1 MSWATRCP
9 SCATVF
15 RVAEDQLRVSEGFVR
30 CGRCDAVFDARAH
43 LFDLETGAAIRPTA
57 PVPSPVPAPAPPEP
71 APFEPT
77 PESSGF
83 ASTFASTETPHGE
96 PDAADLPQEDSAPGW
111 SADRFGRTEPGFEDA
126 PRELAATTAVPS
138 DLTAMQRNAEPGAEL
153 DPEADAQQAAE
164 RMRRLLGTTAP
175 GTAPAEA
182 TPTPFASLERPPR
195 PRTGLRTLGWL
206 ATAVLVLALPLQWA
220 WIERDA
226 LRAQWPLI
234 ETLWQRACGGCEPVT
249 LTRLD
254 GLVVASSSLQPTPQ
268 GQAYQLRLRI
278 ENRASHALRLPW
290 VDLQLADG
298 DGRRLLRRSLS
309 PAELGQNTQRIEP
322 GASLDLHAT
331 FRLDGRLAG
340 YEVGL
345 FHP

>member
-43 LFDLETGAAIRPTA
+43 LFDLDTGASIRPAA

-71 APFEPT
+71 DPFEPA

-83 ASTFASTETPHGE
+83 ASTFASTETPHVE
-96 PDAADLPQEDSAPGW
+96 PDAADLPHEDAAPAW
-111 SADRFGRTEPGFEDA
+111 SQDRFGRTEPGFEDEPLEPA
-126 PRELAATTAVPS
+126 PTALGSSEVS
-138 DLTAMQRNAEPGAEL
+138 AAEPGAEL
-153 DPEADAQQAAE
+153 DPEPDARQAAE
-164 RMRRLLGTTAP
+164 RMRRLLGATEP
-175 GTAPAEA
+175 DGSPAEA
-182 TPTPFASLERPPR
+182 APTPFASLERSPR

-206 ATAVLVLALPLQWA
+206 AVAVLVLALPLQWA

-226 LRAQWPLI
+226 LRAQWPLL
-234 ETLWQRACGGCEPVT
+234 ETLWQRACGDCEPVT

-268 GQAYQLRLRI
+268 GQAYQLRMRI
-278 ENRASHALRLPW
+278 ENRAGHALRLPW

-309 PAELGQNTQRIEP
+309 PAEMGQHMQRIEP
-322 GASLDLHAT
+322 GASLDLQAT

>member
-43 LFDLETGAAIRPTA
+43 LFDLDTGASIRPTA
-57 PVPSPVPAPAPPEP
+57 PIPAPPPPAPAPVEP
-71 APFEPT
+71 A

-83 ASTFASTETPHGE
+83 ASTFASTEAPPTEPEVGDLPGE
-96 PDAADLPQEDSAPGW
+96 DAAPDW
-111 SADRFGRTEPGFEDA
+111 SQDRFGRTEPGFADEQFEPA
-126 PRELAATTAVPS
+126 PIAATSKEASEAGP
-138 DLTAMQRNAEPGAEL
+138 DAEP
-153 DPEADAQQAAE
+153 DAQQAAE
-164 RMRRLLGTTAP
+164 RMRRLLGAGGP
-175 GTAPAEA
+175 EAMPAEVA
-182 TPTPFASLERPPR
+182 PTPFASLERSPR
-195 PRTGLRTLGWL
+195 PRTGLRTTAWL
-206 ATAVLVLALPLQWA
+206 AMAALILALPMQWA
-220 WIERDA
+220 WLERDA
-226 LRAQWPLI
+226 LRAQWPLV
-234 ETLWQRACGGCEPVT
+234 ESLWQRACGGCEPVM

-268 GQAYQLRLRI
+268 GQAYQLRLRV
-278 ENRASHALRLPW
+278 ENRAGHALRVPW

-309 PAELGQNTQRIEP
+309 PTEMGQNTQRIEP
-322 GASLDLHAT
+322 GASLDLQAT